1 MANRIL
7 TGIKPTGQLTLG
19 NYIGVLKNLKHET
32 SKGECFFFIAD
43 LHALTLPI
51 DPEVLRQNSIDLA
64 CFYLAAGIDPKKD
77 TLFLQSSVSAHAE
90 LNAIMQNYLYMG
102 ELSRMTQFKD
112 KSAKMNESAIGL
124 GLFAYPVL
132 MASDIIL
139 YDANIV
145 PVGED
150 QLPMIEQ
157 TREIV
162 EKFNRTYGETLIM
175 PKAVIPENAIQRR
188 LCGVDGKAKMSKSL
202 GNCIYISDD
211 PKTVKKQVNGKM
223 FTDPQHLQISDPGH
237 IEGNVVFTYLDAFC
251 TDEHFSR
258 YLPDYANLDEMKAH
272 YRRGG
277 LGDGTCKKFLINI
290 LEETLQP
297 IRAERAK
304 WEADIDAVYD
314 ILREGTTRAQEVTN
328 ATLARVRKAMRIDYF
343 DDRSIIKEWEALL
356 RK

>member
-19 NYIGVLKNLKHET
+19 NYIGVLKNLKNET
-32 SKGECFFFIAD
+32 SRGECFYFIAD

-64 CFYLAAGIDPKKD
+64 CFYLAAGIDPSKD

-112 KSAKMNESAIGL
+112 KSSKMKESAIGL

-150 QLPMIEQ
+150 QVQHVEL
-157 TREIV
+157 TRDLV
-162 EKFNRTYGETLIM
+162 NRFNNRYGEVLTLPKYEMRKVGARIM
-175 PKAVIPENAIQRR
+175 SLSDPTK
-188 LCGVDGKAKMSKSL
+188 KMSKS
-202 GNCIYISDD
+202 D
-211 PKTVKKQVNGKM
+211 PKGDIFLKDDLNVIRKKIMSAVTDSGSEVKYDVENKPGISNLLTIYAALKEISIEEAEKEFSGYRYGDFKKAVADVVCNELGAFQEKYR
-223 FTDPQHLQISDPGH
+223 QILESKAYEKVL
-237 IEGNVVFTYLDAFC
+237 IEGA
-251 TDEHFSR
+251 
-258 YLPDYANLDEMKAH
+258 K
-272 YRRGG
+272 
-277 LGDGTCKKFLINI
+277 
-290 LEETLQP
+290 
-297 IRAERAK
+297 RAK
-304 WEADIDAVYD
+304 AVADK
-314 ILREGTTRAQEVTN
+314 
-328 ATLARVRKAMRIDYF
+328 TLVRVKQAIG
-343 DDRSIIKEWEALL
+343 LL
-356 RK
+356 NL

>member
-19 NYIGVLKNLKHET
+19 NYIGVLKNLKNET
-32 SKGECFFFIAD
+32 SRGECFYFIAD

-64 CFYLAAGIDPKKD
+64 CFYLAAGIDPSKD

-112 KSAKMNESAIGL
+112 KSSKMKESAIGL

-150 QLPMIEQ
+150 QVQHVEL
-157 TREIV
+157 TRDLV
-162 EKFNRTYGETLIM
+162 NRFNNRYGEVLTLPKYEMRKVGARIM
-175 PKAVIPENAIQRR
+175 SLSDPTK
-188 LCGVDGKAKMSKSL
+188 KMSKS
-202 GNCIYISDD
+202 D
-211 PKTVKKQVNGKM
+211 PKGDIFLKDDLNVIRKKIMSAVTDSGSEVKYDVENKPG
-223 FTDPQHLQISDPGH
+223 ISNLLTIYAALKEIS
-237 IEGNVVFTYLDAFC
+237 IEEAEKEFSGYRYGDFKKAVAEVVCNELGAFQ
-251 TDEHFSR
+251 E
-258 YLPDYANLDEMKAH
+258 K
-272 YRRGG
+272 YRQ
-277 LGDGTCKKFLINI
+277 I
-290 LEETLQP
+290 LESKAYEKVLLEG
-297 IRAERAK
+297 AKRAK
-304 WEADIDAVYD
+304 AVADK
-314 ILREGTTRAQEVTN
+314 
-328 ATLARVRKAMRIDYF
+328 TLVRVKQAIG
-343 DDRSIIKEWEALL
+343 LL
-356 RK
+356 NL